1 MIILHFL
8 PYMRTLTH
16 KRAFFNSKF
25 QIFLQNVKKVDKVRL
40 FSVYLCKISIHTP
53 IISIHTPIQGVTGNG
68 VFSWIEWLIDEYKSY
83 FSYPSSYNST
93 LTCILQDMLFVYGTE
108 KTRKISLLRIV
119 LELLSSGTIFFLRI
133 PTKLSNL
140 RSPESI
146 HDGFL

>member
-40 FSVYLCKISIHTP
+40 FSVYLCK
-53 IISIHTPIQGVTGNG
+53 ISIHTPIQGVTGNG

-108 KTRKISLLRIV
+108 KTRKMSLLLIV
-119 LELLSSGTIFFLRI
+119 LELLSSGAIFF
-133 PTKLSNL
+133 KNSNKN
-140 RSPESI
+140 
-146 HDGFL
+146 F